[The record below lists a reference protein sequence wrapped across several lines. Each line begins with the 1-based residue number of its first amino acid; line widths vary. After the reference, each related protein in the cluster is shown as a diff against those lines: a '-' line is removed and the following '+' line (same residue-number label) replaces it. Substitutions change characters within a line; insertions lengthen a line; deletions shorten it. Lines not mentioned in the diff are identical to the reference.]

1 MFREY
6 CDDRKKL
13 TYAEC
18 ELRAIEQKRYYVKS
32 DDDEDDGGSSS
43 TDDVQNSEN
52 EHAESV
58 DNGLSP
64 GEDWDSLDRKL
75 TPEEQIAKEKEEIL
89 EKAKKN
95 AKDIADIVG
104 PLTEGDTP
112 LGHVEVVKQ
121 GGGPSKKP
129 KPNDDGDDAKHPGG
143 DLDLLANQAKHKD
156 IGSWGT
162 QMIRAKDLDT
172 LRLSMKRA
180 RDKFIILSKR
190 TLRTKYALE
199 REGAGP
205 GLGPVRVV
213 LREGGVG

>member
-1 MFREY
+1 MRRAISVFREY

-43 TDDVQNSEN
+43 TDDDQNSEN

-58 DNGLSP
+58 
-64 GEDWDSLDRKL
+64 
-75 TPEEQIAKEKEEIL
+75 
-89 EKAKKN
+89 
-95 AKDIADIVG
+95 ADIVG

-156 IGSWGT
+156 IGSW
-162 QMIRAKDLDT
+162 IYFRDT
-172 LRLSMKRA
+172 NDSRERFGYA
-180 RDKFIILSKR
+180 EVIDEASKR
-190 TLRTKYALE
+190 QIHNFVKAHIADEICARA
-199 REGAGP
+199 
-205 GLGPVRVV
+205 
-213 LREGGVG
+213 